1 MYDSKIMSF
10 RYSTLNDSS
19 SSRSFKLEDDD
30 LDIGSDLSSE
40 QEPSKRVRQHSQ
52 EASTCESELRSTP
65 SGNSDSDFSNQKFL
79 QPLRTS
85 PASNIN
91 PTDSST
97 RAGSKNSTC
106 VLHAPSSLQQGKL
119 HRVLQKITRR
129 RARQNRQDGR
139 LHTLRHGRYLSNPD
153 KENGPTHATSVTSLR
168 SDVEYKPEDCLKC
181 GISSYSLSDI
191 VIDTGSTTE
200 LLLYSDTNTCMY
212 RTNRDQSTGAERTH
226 CTDHVLETTKQ
237 TSAISECQHTEIDNP
252 RGINDQSLVPN
263 RSVQGKKVST
273 DTRNIEREV
282 HELLAQSSTSIPQV

>member
-1 MYDSKIMSF
+1 MAF
-10 RYSTLNDSS
+10 RYSTLNESS
-19 SSRSFKLEDDD
+19 SSRSFKLEDDH
-30 LDIGSDLSSE
+30 LDIGADLSSELE
-40 QEPSKRVRQHSQ
+40 QEPSKGVRQHSQ
-52 EASTCESELRSTP
+52 EASTCESELRSTR

-85 PASNIN
+85 PASNMN
-91 PTDSST
+91 STDSST
-97 RAGSKNSTC
+97 RTGSKNSTC

-139 LHTLRHGRYLSNPD
+139 LHTLRPGRYLSNPD

-212 RTNRDQSTGAERTH
+212 TTKRDQSTGAERTH
-226 CTDHVLETTKQ
+226 STDHVLETTKQ
-237 TSAISECQHTEIDNP
+237 TSAISEYQHTYN
-252 RGINDQSLVPN
+252 S
-263 RSVQGKKVST
+263 SVQGKKVSE
-273 DTRNIEREV
+273 DKRNIEREV